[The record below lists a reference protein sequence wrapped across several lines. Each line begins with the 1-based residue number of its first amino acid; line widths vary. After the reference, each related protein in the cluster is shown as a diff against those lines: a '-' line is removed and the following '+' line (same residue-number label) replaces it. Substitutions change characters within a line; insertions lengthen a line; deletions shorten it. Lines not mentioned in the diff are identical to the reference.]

1 MVSDVPCRLFI
12 IPVHAEFSL
21 RKIFLQIPLDEEL
34 CILLYRPVLYRRV
47 EVVQNGIQFDLP
59 VFDGFQAEQCVVDTA
74 QFAGSDKQQR
84 VSLLR
89 NIVNRQQFVGKRHH
103 QASGSLEQD
112 NVVTAAQLFLARSI
126 LSKSM
131 GRPSMREARCGE
143 QG

>member
-1 MVSDVPCRLFI
+1 MQNLVSGKSFFRYRWMKSCV
-12 IPVHAEFSL
+12 SS
-21 RKIFLQIPLDEEL
+21 
-34 CILLYRPVLYRRV
+34 CIVRVLYRRV
-47 EVVQNGIQFDLP
+47 EVVENGIQFDPP

-112 NVVTAAQLFLARSI
+112 NVVTAAQLFCSTFYFVKVDGTSVYA
-126 LSKSM
+126 
-131 GRPSMREARCGE
+131 
-143 QG
+143 